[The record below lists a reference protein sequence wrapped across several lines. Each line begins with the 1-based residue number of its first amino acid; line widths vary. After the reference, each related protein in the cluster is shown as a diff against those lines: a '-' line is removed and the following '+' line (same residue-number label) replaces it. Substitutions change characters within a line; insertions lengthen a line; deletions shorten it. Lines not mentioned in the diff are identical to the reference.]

1 MKHSILALTFSLAL
15 SFVVS
20 AQENKAPFSTKS
32 QFSIALLHGLGHT
45 RYQQAFGELSNLDRL
60 NGTHVLMFKYR
71 YRFSEKMYAEAG
83 WGFGAHVENMRPPQY
98 DLSGLSFWYYH
109 PFMHARVELAGSYEL
124 FQHQKS
130 ALNAK
135 LGVGY
140 NRFAAMGLMSSS
152 SSGNGTAS
160 EMTIIARDKRL
171 PFISIGLE
179 YVIPT
184 KRKDEFS
191 FYLGYQ
197 HAFRSFYDAS
207 YNMSENFM
215 TTSAGSLSSNLR
227 ALQLAISYTFT
238 RFKKNEQL
246 LRSIEGS
253 ENNIKTA
260 KKKMRF
266 ERRAIDPQSQY
277 VFLGLGMG
285 VNAIRFN
292 PNNNPFRSP
301 NFSSLATRVSYE
313 HGWKNNIFFEADYAG
328 FSFWEG
334 ARMNYTPEMSGAWGG
349 DAFYGHFLSAGVQ
362 YKIQNPK
369 TNFQFFNIHGG
380 IGLGAH
386 FRTRGTDG
394 WGGGNGTISSSNYN
408 YSYNY
413 ISSSDVKGNLM
424 PILYGGISKDIRI
437 TERFLLNLT
446 YRHQLGLNN
455 VYATKYIFSDSNNPV
470 PKELYSRIDGTA
482 FFLQMGFKY
491 RIK

>member
-1 MKHSILALTFSLAL
+1 MKKLASFL
-15 SFVVS
+15 SAFMFLSQVLI
-20 AQENKAPFSTKS
+20 AQESLDAVQTKS
-32 QFSIALLHGLGHT
+32 QFTIALLNGLGHT
-45 RYQQAFGELSNLDRL
+45 RYQQAFGDLSNLDRL
-60 NGTHVLMFKYR
+60 NSTHVLMFKYR
-71 YRFSEKMYAEAG
+71 YRFSEKLYAEAG
-83 WGFGAHVENMRPPQY
+83 WGFGAHAENMRPPQY
-98 DLSGLSFWYYH
+98 DFSGLSFWYYN
-109 PFMHARVELAGSYEL
+109 PFMHARIELTGGYEI
-124 FQHQKS
+124 FRHGKN

-135 LGVGY
+135 LGAGY
-140 NRFAAMGLMSSS
+140 NRFAAMGIMSSS
-152 SSGNGTAS
+152 SSGNGTTS
-160 EMTIIARDKRL
+160 EMNILTRDKRL
-171 PFISIGLE
+171 PFMTIGLE
-179 YVIPT
+179 YIIPT
-184 KRKDEFS
+184 KRKDELS

-197 HAFRSFYDAS
+197 HAFGSFYDAS

-215 TTSAGSLSSNLR
+215 ATSAGSLSSNLR
-227 ALQLAISYTFT
+227 ALQFGISYTFT
-238 RFKKNEQL
+238 RIKKKEKL
-246 LRSIEGS
+246 LKSLEGS

-277 VFLGLGMG
+277 AFLGLGFG
-285 VNAIRFN
+285 VNANRFK
-292 PNNNPFRSP
+292 PNNDPFRGP

-313 HGWKNNIFFEADYAG
+313 YGWKNNIFFEADYAG

-349 DAFYGHFLSAGVQ
+349 DAFYGHFLSTGVQ

-380 IGLGAH
+380 LGLGAH
-386 FRTRGTDG
+386 FLPKGEDG
-394 WGGGNGTISSSNYN
+394 WGSGGGTISSGTDT

-413 ISSSDVKGNLM
+413 TSSSEVRGNLM
-424 PILYGGISKDIRI
+424 PVIYGGISKDIRI

-470 PKELYSRIDGTA
+470 PRELNSRIDGTA